1 MKSETKLMKCVISAK
16 GKTKRKEKPTPFRP
30 RQCLI
35 YMDTWLLGY
44 LDLLPLVLRGSRMP
58 ERCILCR
65 HGSAGKNVS
74 LLGQNN
80 AQCTSTSRK
89 LTRQLFFFCFFLCCS
104 QYVFVSWTWG
114 IIGQDVVSMGVSAL
128 HACGFF
134 LQGCYG
140 CELDMKYCLCKYWFG
155 EQFWLLWIMVVML
168 IIPN

>member
-1 MKSETKLMKCVISAK
+1 MKCVISAK

-35 YMDTWLLGY
+35 YMDTWILGY
-44 LDLLPLVLRGSRMP
+44 LDLLPLVPRGSRLP

-89 LTRQLFFFCFFLCCS
+89 LTRQLFFFCIFCCAVRNTFLYLELEASSDKMLYLWAYPHCTH
-104 QYVFVSWTWG
+104 V
-114 IIGQDVVSMGVSAL
+114 
-128 HACGFF
+128 GFF

-140 CELDMKYCLCKYWFG
+140 CELDMKNCLCKYWFG
-155 EQFWLLWIMVVML
+155 EQFWRLWVMVVML
-168 IIPN
+168 ITRN